1 MRKEPTGYAVIEFNH
16 SGIPDN
22 ELKPEEFTPRQEA
35 VLRALQK
42 DRQAQIRRGCPVAVI
57 DMATG
62 DRIESFNMKNVA
74 PSEFQKTNLA
84 EPCTRQFI
92 GLCRIRRMQ
101 RSSRNG
107 RSNVRGTAPHRKNE
121 S

>member
-62 DRIESFNMKNVA
+62 DRIIQHEERCAFGIPEK
-74 PSEFQKTNLA
+74 PTWQ
-84 EPCTRQFI
+84 
-92 GLCRIRRMQ
+92 
-101 RSSRNG
+101 SR
-107 RSNVRGTAPHRKNE
+107 VRG
-121 S
+121 SS

>member
-42 DRQAQIRRGCPVAVI
+42 DRQAQIRRGCPVSVI

-74 PSEFQKTNLA
+74 PSEFQKNQLGRA
-84 EPCTRQFI
+84 VYEAVHRFMQDPENAKKFEEWKKQRQRD
-92 GLCRIRRMQ
+92 G
-101 RSSRNG
+101 S
-107 RSNVRGTAPHRKNE
+107 TPKK
-121 S
+121 

>member
-16 SGIPDN
+16 SGIPDE

-42 DRQAQIRRGCPVAVI
+42 DRQAQIRRGCPAVVV

-74 PSEFQKTNLA
+74 PSDFQKKQLGRAVYEAVHRFMQDPKNA
-84 EPCTRQFI
+84 KKFEEWKKQRQK
-92 GLCRIRRMQ
+92 GG
-101 RSSRNG
+101 S
-107 RSNVRGTAPHRKNE
+107 TPEK
-121 S
+121 